1 MAILKSLIC
10 NFRRYPTPP
19 KNSNSLANALGIG
32 VVDRAF
38 HPVLGGRVRFQ
49 GTTWPAFT
57 EQADE
62 IFREEDIVRVLKRVG
77 ISLKVEK
84 HS

>member
-1 MAILKSLIC
+1 VILKYLLRTTKQKVDPS
-10 NFRRYPTPP
+10 
-19 KNSNSLANALGIG
+19 KNSKKLVDALGIG
-32 VVDRAF
+32 IVDRAF

-57 EQADE
+57 EQE
-62 IFREEDIVRVLKRVG
+62 GESFSEEDIVRVLKRVG

-84 HS
+84 YS